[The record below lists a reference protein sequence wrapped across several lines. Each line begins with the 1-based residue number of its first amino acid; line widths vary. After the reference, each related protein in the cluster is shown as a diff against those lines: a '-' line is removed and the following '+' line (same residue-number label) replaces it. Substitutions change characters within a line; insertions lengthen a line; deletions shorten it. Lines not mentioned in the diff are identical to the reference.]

1 MVRFLI
7 LLSIFCFIQS
17 AFSFDCSLKSHEDI
31 GQKILTSLEKNPIS
45 CKGQKVHLSFD
56 DGPFQNST
64 PQILNELNTRN
75 VKASFFVTSKNL
87 ELKPES
93 GRIVSETLN
102 SGHLISSHG
111 HEHRAYDLRLDR
123 EGRESEVPL
132 TQSQKEEEIKK
143 SVSYLNKVTNNEFD
157 KQSLKL
163 FRFPYGRGAMPSE
176 NELRVM
182 EERAMMTFQSH
193 SFIERLKEYRRK
205 SPALHTLSGF
215 GFSHLGWN
223 HDSGDSALPYSLPEE
238 DKIIEYVKTN
248 LLNLCKASTPRV
260 ALYHDTKMVNTVAV
274 PLIIDIGQC
283 LGLKFVS
290 VQEII
295 KEPSLSSSGVL
306 IQKVDLAKG
315 VVENVLEGLSAA
327 KDSGVVNPAC
337 TNPETLQCWSEYTK
351 RWYNDCEGIN
361 SICLGGRWYSRQ
373 DEIIKN
379 NCQLNDS

>member
-7 LLSIFCFIQS
+7 LLSIFSFIQS

-31 GQKILTSLEKNPIS
+31 GQKILTSLHSNPIS

-93 GRIVSETLN
+93 GKIVSETLN

-111 HEHRAYDLRLDR
+111 HEHRAHDIRLDSA
-123 EGRESEVPL
+123 GRDVEVPL
-132 TQSQKEEEIKK
+132 TQSQREEEIKK

-182 EERAMMTFQSH
+182 EERGMMTFQSH

-205 SPALHTLSGF
+205 SPALHALSGF

-223 HDSGDSALPYSLPEE
+223 HDSGDSALPYSLPDE

-290 VQEII
+290 AQDMV
-295 KEPSLSSSGVL
+295 KEPAISSGGVL
-306 IQKVDLAKG
+306 IQKEDLAKG